1 MRSGCVLE
9 DSTGAVCEGQQRA
22 VAVMECSAILSE
34 QQCAPLHAAACG
46 AVVAILLSALLCVL
60 WFKSSSK
67 RSIAVRQQPKA
78 APAVEPAAPAAD
90 ACRAVQLPFPLL
102 QHDERLSVEVSSL
115 LGRGRRSFIF
125 RGKWHGAP
133 VAVKVM
139 RLPLRVQQHPD
150 GAQQHPDGA
159 QPTPVWPAGR
169 HIAHPNLVEFYSYKW
184 TVVTRRKN
192 YVSGCLCFPGSSVPV
207 SLRQALQ
214 LAGASAAACM
224 REEKHGELLEVV
236 TVAELCQEGTLRDHI
251 DILYNVGSCP
261 VSGAPSC
268 EGQELSS
275 PGCSECAFSAADQA
289 SLDGDYGGA
298 DDDVALMPEEAAS
311 MMPPIPARLAEMK
324 ESAAE
329 GWVAGTDCGI
339 PDNFIHFTGR
349 SKPSELHDS
358 DGELSLKL
366 ATLME
371 VGRGLAFL
379 HASGIVHGNLSSSS
393 VLLRKS
399 TLDRRGFIA
408 KIGHNGNGREPLHAG
423 KSAGA
428 FPGATP
434 ADDVYAFGALM
445 VEMVTGESP
454 DCSSDGQAAILE
466 FLRRRLP
473 SAYKLLVRQCLAS
486 EPAFRPTMVEVVYS
500 MGVLEEQLKET
511 CALSEVDILF
521 SMFNDQGPP
530 TPPPLGKGTP
540 LWQRP
545 LWSPTSPPTSP
556 KGPPS
561 MCPHLASIDAL
572 FSGPL
577 MSRRMPQLGAVTAR
591 LTHQSTPLDSNP
603 QDYHKHF

>member
-1 MRSGCVLE
+1 MQQQTNAE
-9 DSTGAVCEGQQRA
+9 PAV
-22 VAVMECSAILSE
+22 
-34 QQCAPLHAAACG
+34 
-46 AVVAILLSALLCVL
+46 
-60 WFKSSSK
+60 
-67 RSIAVRQQPKA
+67 
-78 APAVEPAAPAAD
+78 APAVPVAN
-90 ACRAVQLPFPLL
+90 ACRAVQQPTPLL
-102 QHDERLSVEVSSL
+102 QHDESLSVEVSSL

-133 VAVKVM
+133 VVVKVM
-139 RLPLRVQQHPD
+139 RLPLKVQQHAD
-150 GAQQHPDGA
+150 GAQR
-159 QPTPVWPAGR
+159 TPVWPAGR
-169 HIAHPNLVEFYSYKW
+169 HIAHPNLVEFYTYKW
-184 TVVTRRKN
+184 TVVTQRKN
-192 YVSGCLCFPGSSVPV
+192 YVSGCLRFPGSSVPV

-214 LAGASAAACM
+214 LAGASPTACM
-224 REEKHGELLEVV
+224 RDEKHGELLEMV

-251 DILYNVGSCP
+251 DILYNLGSRP
-261 VSGAPSC
+261 VSGAPSS

-275 PGCSECAFSAADQA
+275 PDCSECAFSAADQ
-289 SLDGDYGGA
+289 GEYGGA

-311 MMPPIPARLAEMK
+311 MMPPTPARLAEMK

-329 GWVAGTDCGI
+329 GSVAGSDCGL

-408 KIGHNGNGREPLHAG
+408 KIGHSGNGRVPLHAG

-454 DCSSDGQAAILE
+454 DSSSDGQAAILE
-466 FLRRRLP
+466 FVRRRLP

-486 EPAFRPTMVEVVYS
+486 EACFRPSMAEVVYS
-500 MGVLEEQLKET
+500 MGVLEEQLRET

-530 TPPPLGKGTP
+530 TPPLVGKGTP
-540 LWQRP
+540 WQRP
-545 LWSPTSPPTSP
+545 LWSPTSPPASP

-561 MCPHLASIDAL
+561 MRPNLASIDAL
-572 FSGPL
+572 VSGPL
-577 MSRRMPQLGAVTAR
+577 MSTRLPQLGALTAR
-591 LTHQSTPLDSNP
+591 LTHRSTLFDRNL
-603 QDYHKHF
+603 QDRHKHL